1 MKKLFMSAMLVIAFA
16 TAASAQC
23 HNRCCEQKRCDRHPA
38 QCEQKH
44 HPRTPE
50 ERVERMKK
58 NLNLTDA
65 QCKEMTALF
74 TEFDKQNKELT
85 EKHRKEMQKRRN
97 DLDSKI
103 EKLLTEEQL
112 KAYKE
117 RRDCPK
123 KRPCPPRM

>member
-1 MKKLFMSAMLVIAFA
+1 MKKLFMSAMLAIAFA

-23 HNRCCEQKRCDRHPA
+23 HNRCCEQNKCDRRPEP
-38 QCEQKH
+38 CEQRH

-50 ERVERMKK
+50 DRVERMKK
-58 NLNLTDA
+58 NLNLTDE
-65 QCKEMTALF
+65 QCKKMTDLF
-74 TEFDKQNKELT
+74 TEFDKKNEELRK
-85 EKHRKEMQKRRN
+85 KHQEEMQKRRN

-103 EKLLTEEQL
+103 EKILTDEQL

-123 KRPCPPRM
+123 KRPCPRKK